1 LRDNALKYW
10 RAFPAL
16 MAVVLLFGII
26 HAKLIGHDFINLA
39 IMIIFNVLFAVS
51 LAGFALKRYRS
62 YRLIKKMLR

>member
-1 LRDNALKYW
+1 
-10 RAFPAL
+10 

-51 LAGFALKRYRS
+51 LAGFVLKRYRS